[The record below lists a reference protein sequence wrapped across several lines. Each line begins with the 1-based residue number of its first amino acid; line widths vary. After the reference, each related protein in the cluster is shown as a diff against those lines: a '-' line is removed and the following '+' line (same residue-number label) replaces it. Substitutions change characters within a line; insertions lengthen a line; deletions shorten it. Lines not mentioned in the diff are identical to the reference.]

1 MSKRWIV
8 ALLIACVASPA
19 LAEPPRP
26 LLWKVSDRDNSL
38 YLLGSFH
45 LLRSGDYPLAASTD
59 AAFADAERVVFE
71 LSPEE
76 MADPAG
82 AQRMAQAALRTD
94 GRTLQQSLPADSWRK
109 LEAFA
114 SRRRL
119 PLQNFQAME
128 AWFVSLIVSVT
139 EMQALG
145 LDPDLGLDK
154 HFADRAVKAGKPTR
168 GLETFDQQ
176 IAFFDTM
183 PAEEQRLALQETLD
197 EAAEARA
204 EIDRMHRLWRAGDAE
219 GLFAETGAELKAEYP
234 ALYKR
239 LNRDRNLAWLP
250 RLREM
255 LDDSRSDD
263 TLVVVGALHLLGED
277 GLVALLCA
285 EGYTVERL

>member
-1 MSKRWIV
+1 MSQRWIL
-8 ALLIACVASPA
+8 ALLLACTAGPV

-26 LLWKVSDRDNSL
+26 LLWKVSDADNSV

-45 LLRSGDYPLAASTD
+45 LLKPGDYPLAPSTD
-59 AAFADAERVVFE
+59 AAFEDAEQVVFE
-71 LSPEE
+71 LSPAE

-82 AQRMAQAALRTD
+82 AQRMAQAAMRAD
-94 GRTLQQSLPADSWRK
+94 GRTLQQTLPADSWAR

-114 SRRRL
+114 SRRGL

-128 AWFVSLIVSVT
+128 PWFVSLIVSVT

-145 LDPDLGLDK
+145 LDSELGLDK

-183 PAEEQRLALQETLD
+183 PAQEQTMALQETL
-197 EAAEARA
+197 EEVAEART
-204 EIDRMHRLWRAGDAE
+204 EIGRMHRLWRRGDAE
-219 GLFAETGAELKAEYP
+219 GLFEETGAELKAEYP
-234 ALYKR
+234 ALYNR

-250 RLREM
+250 RLRAM

-263 TLVVVGALHLLGED
+263 TLVVVGALHLLGDD
-277 GLVALLCA
+277 GLVALLRA
-285 EGYTVERL
+285 KGYRVERL